1 MKFKRLQI
9 PDIILCEPIVHKDN
23 RGYFTEFFRKDKL
36 EKYLGYNINFCQA
49 NESKSSYGVI
59 RGLHYQINPHAQ
71 TKLVKVVSGKILDV
85 VVDLRKDSS
94 TFGKHIS
101 VELSAENKKS
111 LLIPKGFAHG
121 FLVLSEHATLNY
133 KLDKY
138 YQPKY
143 ERGIAFNDK
152 TLGINWGIKS
162 DNIKI
167 SPKDSELPKF
177 KDATFFRSII

>member
-36 EKYLGYNINFCQA
+36 EKYLGYKINFCQA
-49 NESKSSYGVI
+49 NESKSSYGVL
-59 RGLHYQINPHAQ
+59 RGLHYQINPYAQ

-111 LLIPKGFAHG
+111 LFIPKGFAHG
-121 FLVLSEHATLNY
+121 FLVLSEYATVNY

-138 YQPKY
+138 CRFDF
-143 ERGIAFNDK
+143 EIHNN
-152 TLGINWGIKS
+152 LH
-162 DNIKI
+162 
-167 SPKDSELPKF
+167 
-177 KDATFFRSII
+177 FFLLLCPIVEDVRIVCKLKKQSHKN